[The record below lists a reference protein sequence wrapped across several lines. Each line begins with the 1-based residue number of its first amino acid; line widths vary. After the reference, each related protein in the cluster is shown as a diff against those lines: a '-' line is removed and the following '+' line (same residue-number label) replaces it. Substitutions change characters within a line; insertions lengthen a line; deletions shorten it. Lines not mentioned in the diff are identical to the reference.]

1 MKYPKGVRINN
12 SNIKNDKI
20 SYGNRGMELEKE
32 INISNEFYRNNNIAF
47 IYKKPTPIKIVDVD
61 YPSRKEAIIKKAFFE
76 KPSTT
81 DYNGLYKGKYIDFEA
96 KETTN
101 TTAFPLSNIHKHQIE
116 HIKNIIKHGGICFLI
131 VRFVKNNITYLLKGE
146 DFIDFINTETR
157 KSIPLLFFKQ
167 KGYIIKDEYLPRVNY
182 IKIID
187 EIYGGA
193 LNAK

>member
-1 MKYPKGVRINN
+1 
-12 SNIKNDKI
+12 
-20 SYGNRGMELEKE
+20 MELEKE